1 MPNLEEIMTQAS
13 SEDAQ
18 RIAALT
24 AEISAIHRENERRD
38 KKLEEMAADIKSLL
52 ALANQSRGA
61 LWVGM
66 GLASLAGGALSWLV
80 SHIKLS

>member
-1 MPNLEEIMTQAS
+1 MAQVSL
-13 SEDAQ
+13 EDAQ

-24 AEISAIHRENERRD
+24 AEIDAIHRENEKRD
-38 KKLEEMAADIKSLL
+38 KKLDEMATDIRSLL

-66 GLASLAGGALSWLV
+66 GLASLGGGLLSWIGT
-80 SHIKLS
+80 HIKLS